1 MFRRLDKQPLKKS
14 KHMKK
19 YISRIFS
26 IAMLGVLLV
35 TGTSNKAVAQ
45 DISVSY
51 QTFYDNLSPYGQW
64 IYDPEYGN
72 VWVPNEGGDF
82 RPYGSRGHWVMT
94 EYGNTWVSEDP
105 WGWAV
110 YHYGR
115 WTFNP
120 YYGWVWL
127 PGYEWAPAWVS
138 WRFGGGYAGWAPLG
152 PGINV
157 GTSFY
162 APDSWWIFVGP
173 QYMYRPNCISYWYGP
188 SYNNRYI
195 RQTTIIN
202 NYYIDNSTRVR
213 YNYGPRAEVIQQVT
227 RQPVQVYR
235 VNQLNRPGA
244 PSVGRNSVSLYRPSV
259 NRATVDGS
267 RPNNVM
273 QAPRPVGRGQDASQ
287 MSSGRQPAFRQ
298 EVQRSQVNS
307 QNGRTENRTDTRTNP
322 ANRYDGRTEND
333 MNNRINQSNNR
344 TNGQPSRTD
353 NNNDVRQYQQN
364 YNRNDTRQPSE
375 PTPQPNRFDNRNDTR
390 QPSVPTPQ
398 PNRFDNRND
407 TRQPSAPTPQPNR
420 FDNRNDTRQP
430 SAPTP
435 QPNRF
440 DNRNDTRQS
449 TIPTPQPNRYD
460 SRMDN
465 RQQSQPAPQPNRQPA
480 PSTQQPIR
488 QQAQPSQ
495 PQTPSQPIRSQQ
507 STPAQNNDGRPIGGG
522 GRR

>member
-1 MFRRLDKQPLKKS
+1 
-14 KHMKK
+14 MKK

-26 IAMLGVLLV
+26 ITMLGILLV
-35 TGTSNKAVAQ
+35 TGTSSKVEAQ

-64 IYDPEYGN
+64 IYDPEFGN

-82 RPYGSRGHWVMT
+82 RPYGSRGNWVMT
-94 EYGNTWVSEDP
+94 EYGNTWVSDDP

-120 YYGWVWL
+120 YYGWVWV

-157 GTSFY
+157 GSSYY

-244 PSVGRNSVSLYRPSV
+244 PSVGRNTVSLYRPSV

-273 QAPRPVGRGQDASQ
+273 QAPRPVGRGQDASD

-298 EVQRSQVNS
+298 EVQRTQVNS
-307 QNGRTENRTDTRTNP
+307 QNGRTDNRSDVRNNP
-322 ANRYDGRTEND
+322 ASRYDSRIQDDNG
-333 MNNRINQSNNR
+333 NNRVNQSNGRNDNR
-344 TNGQPSRTD
+344 YQQNDPAREQVRND
-353 NNNDVRQYQQN
+353 YRDDVRSNQQN
-364 YNRNDTRQPSE
+364 YNN
-375 PTPQPNRFDNRNDTR
+375 NRNDTR

-398 PNRFDNRND
+398 PNWYDSRMD
-407 TRQPSAPTPQPNR
+407 TRQQSQPDRQPSVPTPQPNR
-420 FDNRNDTRQP
+420 YDSRMDSRQQSQPDRQP
-430 SAPTP
+430 SV
-435 QPNRF
+435 
-440 DNRNDTRQS
+440 
-449 TIPTPQPNRYD
+449 PTPQPNRYD

-465 RQQSQPAPQPNRQPA
+465 RQQSQPSRQPYA
-480 PSTQQPIR
+480 PTQQPVR

-495 PQTPSQPIRSQQ
+495 PQPQAPRQSIRSQQ
-507 STPAQNNDGRPIGGG
+507 PSAPAQNNESRPAGG